1 MAGLSFYLDGVPL
14 DAPLLN
20 PCNGPSL
27 SPDFADTDAE
37 LRLLFDQIS
46 ATLAGDSWPES
57 PGFESLR
64 SDLVERWVQR
74 FVGEGGEGSP
84 CDRRFSLCPDLRR
97 RIEALI
103 RERLSERMDGSKE
116 AGRLGLSPGSSG
128 SRKRKRYLEDML
140 RQVRAFAVDPR
151 SGTTGGSG
159 GGEGGGEEWGK
170 QVLDARRTL
179 YLSTAEFANIEDFP
193 SYPQVL
199 LLFFAKV
206 SSGDLSR
213 NISTSLM
220 FLCSVCYE
228 IPVVL
233 L

>member
-14 DAPLLN
+14 DSPLLN
-20 PCNGPSL
+20 PCNGASL
-27 SPDFADTDAE
+27 SPDFADPEAE

-46 ATLAGDSWPES
+46 ATLARDSWPES

-74 FVGEGGEGSP
+74 FLGEGGEGSP

-103 RERLSERMDGSKE
+103 RERLSERMDRSKE
-116 AGRLGLSPGSSG
+116 AGSLGLSPGSSG

-140 RQVRAFAVDPR
+140 IQVRAFAVEPR
-151 SGTTGGSG
+151 GGTTGGSGGGGG

-193 SYPQVL
+193 SYPQ
-199 LLFFAKV
+199 F
-206 SSGDLSR
+206 
-213 NISTSLM
+213 
-220 FLCSVCYE
+220 
-228 IPVVL
+228 
-233 L
+233 